1 LGYTGAARNN
11 AVALKDASYRQRY
24 RRFLSR
30 LKQARTN
37 AGLTQVEV
45 AKRLGQPQ
53 SFVSKCE
60 SGERRVDAVE
70 LLEFS
75 RLYRRPLNYFVE

>member
-1 LGYTGAARNN
+1 
-11 AVALKDASYRQRY
+11 LKDASYRQRY

-30 LKQARTN
+30 LKQARTH
-37 AGLTQVEV
+37 ARLTQAEV
-45 AKRLGQPQ
+45 AKKLGQPQ

-75 RLYRRPLNYFVE
+75 ELYRRPLKYFVE